1 MNEAKAFAH
10 TIGGRAVAGVGWFG
24 VVDPSTGTVFAQAP
38 DATRGQ
44 LDLAVRV
51 AREAFGKWRVLT
63 HFERVAALRSFAA
76 RVRAEIEGLSRLLT
90 LEQGKPITSAQ
101 REVRATADRIDGL
114 AALEVKPEI
123 LREDASG
130 RVLLDYQPLGVVGAI
145 APWNAPLILAT
156 QIAAQALVA
165 GNTVIVKPSPF
176 TPLTTLRLGEIA
188 AETLPA
194 GVFNVVSGGN
204 ALGQWMT
211 EHPGID
217 KIGFVGSTVTGKKVM
232 ASAAN
237 STLKR
242 VSLELGGNDPAI
254 VLDDVDVDAMAA
266 RLFWSAF
273 VNSGQICMAVKR
285 VFAHES
291 VAERLV
297 DALAG
302 KARQVKVGSGFEPDV
317 ELGPL
322 QNQPQ
327 YEKVLAILQDARERG
342 ARFVTGGGALPR
354 PGYFIAPTIVTGVAE
369 GTRLVDEEQFGPVL
383 PVLTFKTIE
392 EVVRRANATRYGLGA
407 SVWSG
412 DVTRAQEVAR
422 QLEAGTVWINAHG
435 GASADIPFGGFK
447 ESGVGRAL
455 GMLGLESYLEPRV
468 TYLPP
473 ALSPHHS

>member
-10 TIGGRAVAGVGWFG
+10 TIGGRAVGGVGWFD
-24 VVDPSTGTVFAQAP
+24 VIDPSTGSVFAQAP
-38 DATRGQ
+38 DATRDQ

-51 AREAFGKWRVLT
+51 AREAFGKWRMLA
-63 HFERVAALRSFAA
+63 HSERVAALQSFAA

-90 LEQGKPITSAQ
+90 REQGKPITSAQ

-114 AALEVKPEI
+114 AVLEVKPEI

-254 VLDDVDVDAMAA
+254 VLDDVDVDAIAA

-291 VAERLV
+291 VAERLI

-327 YEKVLAILQDARERG
+327 YEKV
-342 ARFVTGGGALPR
+342 
-354 PGYFIAPTIVTGVAE
+354 
-369 GTRLVDEEQFGPVL
+369 
-383 PVLTFKTIE
+383 
-392 EVVRRANATRYGLGA
+392 
-407 SVWSG
+407 S
-412 DVTRAQEVAR
+412 AQ
-422 QLEAGTVWINAHG
+422 
-435 GASADIPFGGFK
+435 
-447 ESGVGRAL
+447 
-455 GMLGLESYLEPRV
+455 
-468 TYLPP
+468 
-473 ALSPHHS
+473 

>member
-1 MNEAKAFAH
+1 MKEPKAFAH
-10 TIGGRAVAGVGWFG
+10 TIGGRAVTGDGWYD
-24 VVDPSTGTVFAQAP
+24 VIAPSTGGVFAQAP
-38 DATRGQ
+38 DATREQ
-44 LDLAVRV
+44 LELAVTV
-51 AREAFGKWRVLT
+51 AREAFGTWRVLAQS
-63 HFERVAALRSFAA
+63 ERVAALRSFAA
-76 RVRAEIEGLSRLLT
+76 RVRTEAEGLSRLLT
-90 LEQGKPITSAQ
+90 LEQGKPLASAQ

-114 AALEVKPEI
+114 AALQIKPEI

-156 QIAAQALVA
+156 QIAAQALVT

-176 TPLTTLRLGEIA
+176 TPLTTLRLEEIA
-188 AETLPA
+188 AQTLPA

-217 KIGFVGSTVTGKKVM
+217 KIGFVGSTATGKKVM

-237 STLKR
+237 ATLKR

-254 VLDDVDVDAMAA
+254 VLDDVDVDAMAE

-273 VNSGQICMAVKR
+273 VNSGQICIAVKR
-285 VFAHES
+285 VFAQDP
-291 VAERLV
+291 VVERLTA
-297 DALAG
+297 ALAR
-302 KARQVKVGSGFEPDV
+302 KAQQVKVGSGFEPDV

-327 YEKVLAILQDARERG
+327 YEKVLAFLQDARERG

-369 GTRLVDEEQFGPVL
+369 GSRRVDEEQFGPVL
-383 PVLTFKTIE
+383 PVLTFKTVDE
-392 EVVRRANATRYGLGA
+392 AVRRANATRYGLGA

-435 GASADIPFGGFK
+435 GACADIPFGGFWV
-447 ESGVGRAL
+447 S
-455 GMLGLESYLEPRV
+455 
-468 TYLPP
+468 
-473 ALSPHHS
+473 

>member
-1 MNEAKAFAH
+1 MKEPKAFAH
-10 TIGGRAVAGVGWFG
+10 TIGGRAVPGEAWFD
-24 VVDPSTGTVFAQAP
+24 VIDPSTGAVFAQAP
-38 DATRGQ
+38 DATRAQ
-44 LDLAVRV
+44 LDLAVSG
-51 AREAFGKWRVLT
+51 AREAFVEWRVLAQS
-63 HFERVAALRSFAA
+63 ERVAALRSFAA
-76 RVRAEIEGLSRLLT
+76 RVREEIEGLSRLLT
-90 LEQGKPITSAQ
+90 LEQGKPITNAQ
-101 REVRATADRIDGL
+101 REVRATADRIDGM
-114 AALEVKPEI
+114 AALEIKPEI

-194 GVFNVVSGGN
+194 GVLNVVSGGN

-217 KIGFVGSTVTGKKVM
+217 KIGFVGSTVTGKKVL
-232 ASAAN
+232 ASAAS

-254 VLDDVDVDAMAA
+254 VLDDVDVDAVAA

-273 VNSGQICMAVKR
+273 NNSGQICMAVKR

-291 VAERLV
+291 VAERLTE
-297 DALAG
+297 ALAR
-302 KARQVKVGSGFEPDV
+302 KAQHVKVGSGFEPDV
-317 ELGPL
+317 EIGPL
-322 QNQPQ
+322 QNKPQ
-327 YEKVLAILQDARERG
+327 YDKVLSILQDARERG
-342 ARFVTGGGALPR
+342 ARFVTGGKALPR
-354 PGYFIAPTIVTGVAE
+354 PGYFIAPTIVSGLEE
-369 GTRLVDEEQFGPVL
+369 GSRLVDEEQFGPVL
-383 PVLTFKTIE
+383 PVLTFKTIDE
-392 EVVRRANATRYGLGA
+392 AVRRANATRYGLGA
-407 SVWSG
+407 SVWSA
-412 DVTRAQEVAR
+412 DVTRAQEVAT

-435 GASADIPFGGFK
+435 GASADVPFGGFK

-455 GMLGLESYLEPRV
+455 GMLGLKSYLEARVIHLPR
-468 TYLPP
+468 
-473 ALSPHHS
+473 ASSPGP